1 MSNVINLASEPFRRD
16 RAALVASSALVA
28 LLSLSLI
35 VLASLWITDRNTTA
49 DERAL
54 LAQLQRRLD
63 AATKEQNRINV
74 TLRQPDNAQVLDR
87 SILLNTLIYRKA
99 ISWTR
104 LFADLERVTPANVRI
119 ISVRPQVDAQNH
131 IFLDMTVG
139 SDSQENVVNMLI
151 KLESSEFFGA
161 TEVSGV
167 LPPSQTDPLYRY
179 RLSVNYVQKL

>member
-1 MSNVINLASEPFRRD
+1 MNAILNLASEPFRRD
-16 RAALVASSALVA
+16 RAALVVSSVLAGL
-28 LLSLSLI
+28 LTLSLL

-63 AATKEQNRINV
+63 AANREQSRINSK
-74 TLRQPDNAQVLDR
+74 LRQPDNAQVLDR

-104 LFADLERVTPANVRI
+104 LFADLERVTPADVRI

-139 SDSQENVVNMLI
+139 SDSQEHVVNMLI

-179 RLSVNYVQKL
+179 RLSVNYAQKL